1 MCSVRRNR
9 KAEPREETSPE
20 ADEANAKATMTG
32 DSRRSREAQD
42 SPESSNSKS
51 TASVEAFNKT

>member
-1 MCSVRRNR
+1 MRRNR